1 MGAAEN
7 KALASRFTD
16 EVFNK
21 GNLSFIDQFSI
32 PDLIDHSPVP
42 GLPAGPAGLKQ
53 FVTGLRAAFPDLH
66 YTLGD
71 AIADGDKVVTR
82 VTARGTMKG
91 DFNGMPASGKTA
103 QWDEIHITR
112 FANGLAVEHWGVVD
126 QLGMLTQLGFIQ
138 APAGAATGR

>member
-7 KALASRFTD
+7 KTRSIQFVD

-32 PDLIDHSPVP
+32 PDLVDHASIP
-42 GLPAGPAGLKQ
+42 GLPSGPAGLKM

-66 YTLGD
+66 YSVQDT
-71 AIADGDKVVTR
+71 IVEGDKVVAR
-82 VTARGTMKG
+82 LSARGTMKG

-103 QWDEIHITR
+103 QWEEIHITR
-112 FANGLAVEHWGVVD
+112 FANGLAVEHWGIVD
-126 QLGMLTQLGFIQ
+126 QLSMLTQLGFINQ
-138 APAGAATGR
+138 GQSADSRR